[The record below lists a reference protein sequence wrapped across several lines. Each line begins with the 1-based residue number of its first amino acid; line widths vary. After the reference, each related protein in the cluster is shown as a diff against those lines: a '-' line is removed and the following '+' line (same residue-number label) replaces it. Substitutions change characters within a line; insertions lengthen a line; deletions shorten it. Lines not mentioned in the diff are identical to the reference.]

1 MFLIDTLRIGVTNT
15 KIHKKNGK
23 KNLKDRIKKIPI
35 GRMAK
40 TQEIADFIF
49 YLSSEKNTFI
59 TGEIIS
65 ISGGE

>member
-1 MFLIDTLRIGVTNT
+1 MQ
-15 KIHKKNGK
+15 
-23 KNLKDRIKKIPI
+23 RIKRIPI
-35 GRMAK
+35 GRMAE